1 MGSITEVWKN
11 SLEWQKYFD
20 FLDNFTPEGTDS
32 TGEPMKLSRYA
43 KFLQLY
49 VQLHYKELELRKSQ
63 MKNESEL
70 KQMIFAIKNDPEGY
84 FDTERCIRCID
95 KGIRTQIMKNL
106 ADLKKGLVQPG
117 VWIYQPAYS
126 PVLDKLNYMLGF
138 YHASQNKNI

>member
-70 KQMIFAIKNDPEGY
+70 KQMIFAIKNSSFMQLLLPG
-84 FDTERCIRCID
+84 R
-95 KGIRTQIMKNL
+95 QI
-106 ADLKKGLVQPG
+106 
-117 VWIYQPAYS
+117 
-126 PVLDKLNYMLGF
+126 KLLIKTALWVAKIIMNMLL
-138 YHASQNKNI
+138 QIEIN